1 MNMATKAP
9 RHQEKA
15 HQGFFNNKPLG
26 VPWCLRAFV
35 AIFTAIFMAHLKN
48 RLGS

>member
-1 MNMATKAP
+1 MNIATKTPRKGAP
-9 RHQEKA
+9 R
-15 HQGFFNNKPLG
+15 FFNNKPLG